1 MTPYQRGLARH
12 ALGLR
17 KGQRVS
23 YRNRYFANPGSKDVE
38 AWLELVSRGLAE
50 HDTPNFF
57 YLTYSGALLALDKGE
72 KLDVEDFPEA
82 KVAQA

>member
-17 KGQRVS
+17 KGQKVS
-23 YRNRYFANPGSKDVE
+23 YRNRFTSYPGNKDH
-38 AWLELVSRGLAE
+38 APWLNLVSQGLAGHE
-50 HDTPNFF
+50 APNFF
-57 YLTYSGALLALDKGE
+57 YLTYNGALLALDKGE

-82 KVAQA
+82 VKP

>member
-1 MTPYQRGLARH
+1 MVAKCQPADHPWWIPSGGPHESPRDYFRH
-12 ALGLR
+12 AGAVSAEHM
-17 KGQRVS
+17 GQAS
-23 YRNRYFANPGSKDVE
+23 FQ
-38 AWLELVSRGLAE
+38 GLAE